1 MGNTMNT
8 FAEQFPELALPCTGE
23 VFPDPQI
30 LVLNEPLA
38 AELGL
43 DPQWLRSPEGI
54 AFLTGQHGGHAL
66 GYAGHQFGQFNP
78 RMGDGRA
85 LLLSEHTDPQ
95 GEVWDIHA
103 KGTGRTPFSRG
114 GDGHYPLDAALKEY
128 AFAESL
134 HALGVPTARSLAVLS
149 TGRTVRRHRLHP
161 GAVGVRVAGSHIRIG
176 TFQYAALMGPQVTE
190 RLVDYTLARHFP
202 QGTSP
207 LDLFDATVSRQAEL
221 VASWMRF
228 GFIHGVMN
236 TDNIAI
242 SGETIDFGPCAFMDY
257 FATNTVYSSID
268 TRGRYAYAQ
277 QPAIMMW
284 NLARLAEAL
293 VPLVDEG
300 VKKFTERLQHFQPQ
314 YAAAW
319 DEQMTAA
326 LGASECAEQL
336 LDLLQ
341 VAAPDYSALLANL
354 IPGKIPQGLETTPG
368 AAEWTERWT
377 AQDPHPRNPIY
388 LPRNH
393 GMKAALEQ
401 AEAGNLSRY
410 LLALEALC
418 SPFEWDD
425 KYKKLGLHAAVP
437 REEAEF
443 TTYCGT

>member
-1 MGNTMNT
+1 M
-8 FAEQFPELALPCTGE
+8 
-23 VFPDPQI
+23 
-30 LVLNEPLA
+30 
-38 AELGL
+38 
-43 DPQWLRSPEGI
+43 
-54 AFLTGQHGGHAL
+54 
-66 GYAGHQFGQFNP
+66 
-78 RMGDGRA
+78 
-85 LLLSEHTDPQ
+85 
-95 GEVWDIHA
+95 
-103 KGTGRTPFSRG
+103 
-114 GDGHYPLDAALKEY
+114 
-128 AFAESL
+128 
-134 HALGVPTARSLAVLS
+134 GVPTARSLAVLS
-149 TGRTVRRHRLHP
+149 TGHTVRRHRLHP
-161 GAVGVRVAGSHIRIG
+161 GAVGVRVASSHIRIG

-257 FATNTVYSSID
+257 FVTDTVYSSID
-268 TRGRYAYAQ
+268 TRGRYAYAK

-300 VKKFTERLQHFQPQ
+300 VKKFTERLQRFQPQ

-319 DEQMTAA
+319 DKQMAAA
-326 LGASECAEQL
+326 LGAPDCAEQL

-341 VAAPDYSALLANL
+341 VAAPDYGALLANL
-354 IPGKIPQGLETTPG
+354 NPGEIPQGLENTPG

-377 AQDPHPRNPIY
+377 AQEPHPRNPIY

-393 GMKAALEQ
+393 GMQAALEQ
-401 AEAGNLSRY
+401 AEAC
-410 LLALEALC
+410 LLYT
-418 SPFEWDD
+418 SPS
-425 KYKKLGLHAAVP
+425 P
-437 REEAEF
+437 RDS
-443 TTYCGT
+443 

>member
-1 MGNTMNT
+1 MVSTMNT
-8 FAEQFPELALPCTGE
+8 FAVEFPELALPCVGE
-23 VFPDPQI
+23 SFPDPQV

-38 AELGL
+38 KDLGL
-43 DPQWLRSPEGI
+43 DPEWLRSPAGI
-54 AFLTGQHGGHAL
+54 DFLTGQGKCFAL

-85 LLLSEHTDPQ
+85 LLLRED
-95 GEVWDIHA
+95 GRDIHA

-134 HALGVPTARSLAVLS
+134 HALGVPTARSLAVLT
-149 TGRTVRRHRLHP
+149 TGGTIMRNGLHP
-161 GAVGVRVAGSHIRIG
+161 GAIGVRVASSHIRIG
-176 TFQYAALMGPQVTE
+176 TFQYAALMGTTVTE

-202 QGTSP
+202 DGASP
-207 LDLFDATVSRQAEL
+207 LDLFDATVTRQAEL
-221 VASWMRF
+221 VAQWMRF

-236 TDNIAI
+236 TDNVAI

-257 FATNTVYSSID
+257 FATDTVYSSID
-268 TRGRYAYAQ
+268 TRGRYAYGQ
-277 QPAIMMW
+277 QPAVMMW

-300 VKKFTERLQHFQPQ
+300 VKKFTERLYRFQPR
-314 YAAAW
+314 YAEAW
-319 DEQMTAA
+319 DAQMAAA
-326 LGASECAEQL
+326 LGAPDCAEQL

-341 VAAPDYSALLANL
+341 VAAPDYNAMLANL
-354 IPGKIPQGLETTPG
+354 TPGVIPEGLESTPG
-368 AAEWTERWT
+368 AAEWTERWSEY
-377 AQDPHPRNPIY
+377 DPHPRNPIY

-393 GMKAALEQ
+393 GMQAALEQ
-401 AEAGNLSRY
+401 AEKGDMTRY
-410 LLALEALC
+410 LLALEALQN
-418 SPFEWDD
+418 PFEWDD
-425 KYKKLGLHAAVP
+425 KYEKLGLHAAVP